1 MSNKELNQF
10 AKQVAKLEIL
20 SQKPNITLEEK
31 QRIEVE
37 ILKIFKKIKPNEI
50 DVFDE
55 KIQEILLDYYK
66 KN

>member
-50 DVFDE
+50 DLFDE
-55 KIQEILLDYYK
+55 KIQEILLDYSK